1 MTSDEIWMREPLIQ
15 CEEEFQIYDEISEL
29 VFEKL
34 EQMEAEFVVTEGAAY
49 TPNIMKCRKMDYI
62 TMIPAPDFQI
72 AHYKER
78 EWVPYIWEGCSDKNQ
93 RKGYIYSMLYAI
105 LY

>member
-49 TPNIMKCRKMDYI
+49 TPNIM
-62 TMIPAPDFQI
+62 
-72 AHYKER
+72 
-78 EWVPYIWEGCSDKNQ
+78 
-93 RKGYIYSMLYAI
+93 
-105 LY
+105 